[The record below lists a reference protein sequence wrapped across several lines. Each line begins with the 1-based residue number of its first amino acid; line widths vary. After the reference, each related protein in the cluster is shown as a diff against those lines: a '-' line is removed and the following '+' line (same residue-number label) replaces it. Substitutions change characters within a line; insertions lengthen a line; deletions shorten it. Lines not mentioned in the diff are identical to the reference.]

1 MYNFTFSRTRETYVA
16 REPSETS
23 CKCTSAEVVGNW
35 RSLNRSSGDEHG
47 ISPGAGHSTDALP
60 D

>member
-23 CKCTSAEVVGNW
+23 RECTSAQVGGNW
-35 RSLNRSSGDEHG
+35 RSPNRSSGDEHG
-47 ISPGAGHSTDALP
+47 ISPGAGDSTDALL